1 MDVPDRIDVAFSV
14 PFAHRVRFT
23 ADVLGEGD
31 DGVLLDVLGTANEPP
46 ARVLAC
52 VETGVDAAADA
63 GRRVRALAGRHAAR
77 VELVDVL
84 VLDGGERVKNDP
96 AALLPVLTA
105 IRDGNLDRR
114 SYVLAIGGG
123 AFLDAVGFAA
133 AIAHRGVRLVRLPT
147 TTLGQAD
154 SGVGVKNAV
163 NFFGRKNWVG
173 TFAVPRAVINDAALL
188 STLGDRDYRCGF
200 AEAVKV
206 ALVRDGPFF
215 DQLCH
220 EAPRIADRDVDA
232 GGRAIRRSAF
242 LHLSHV
248 TGGGDPFET
257 LEARPL
263 DFGHWSAHR
272 LEAMTGF
279 ALRHGEA
286 VAIGLAIDCAYS
298 RLALGLPAEA
308 ERRVRRCLADLRLP
322 VDHPALANTDA
333 LLAGLEEF
341 RQHLGGRLT
350 VTMLRDVGR
359 PVDVHAID
367 EPTMRRA
374 IASVRGAGEGP
385 S

>member
-1 MDVPDRIDVAFSV
+1 
-14 PFAHRVRFT
+14 
-23 ADVLGEGD
+23 
-31 DGVLLDVLGTANEPP
+31 
-46 ARVLAC
+46 
-52 VETGVDAAADA
+52 
-63 GRRVRALAGRHAAR
+63 
-77 VELVDVL
+77 
-84 VLDGGERVKNDP
+84 
-96 AALLPVLTA
+96 
-105 IRDGNLDRR
+105 
-114 SYVLAIGGG
+114 
-123 AFLDAVGFAA
+123 
-133 AIAHRGVRLVRLPT
+133 
-147 TTLGQAD
+147 
-154 SGVGVKNAV
+154 
-163 NFFGRKNWVG
+163 
-173 TFAVPRAVINDAALL
+173 
-188 STLGDRDYRCGF
+188 
-200 AEAVKV
+200 
-206 ALVRDGPFF
+206 
-215 DQLCH
+215 
-220 EAPRIADRDVDA
+220 
-232 GGRAIRRSAF
+232 
-242 LHLSHV
+242 V